1 MQSNNPKI
9 CHALPQACRGKKIY
23 MYVLDTP
30 HKQFANT
37 SDDNDEDQRKMTN
50 LIQTHR
56 SKYKE
61 ISIGI

>member
-1 MQSNNPKI
+1 M
-9 CHALPQACRGKKIY
+9 KIY

-37 SDDNDEDQRKMTN
+37 YDDNDEDQRKMTN